1 MSSTSRP
8 ERHLALEGGINF
20 RDLGGYHGHGGRAVR
35 WGRLFRSGRLNGLTA
50 ADQARLGA
58 LRLGVVVD
66 FRQQAER
73 DREPSRWDGA
83 GPRTHTVD
91 IVPGSAESFFQ
102 GSSEASLE
110 HTARFMEYIYRDLAV
125 NQNAAYAGLF
135 RAVLEAGDQGV
146 LMHCAAGKDRTGFGS
161 ALLLSAL
168 GVDRETVMED
178 YLLTGRLL
186 DADQEMAHVL
196 AIAPFLLRPPFTR
209 ETIRPMFEVRRSYL
223 EAAFQAVEETAGTVE
238 AYLDRRL
245 GVGPRDVQALR
256 ERYLA

>member
-1 MSSTSRP
+1 MSSP
-8 ERHLALEGGINF
+8 HERHLALEGGINF
-20 RDLGGYHGHGGRAVR
+20 RDLGGYAGHGGRAVR
-35 WGRLFRSGRLNGLTA
+35 WGRLFRSGRLNRLTA
-50 ADQARLGA
+50 ADRARLGA

-73 DREPSRWDGA
+73 DREPSRWDA
-83 GPRTHTVD
+83 PGPRTCAVD

-102 GSSEASLE
+102 GATEASLDR
-110 HTARFMEYIYRDLAV
+110 TAEFMEFIYRDLAL

-135 RAVLEAGDQGV
+135 QAVLEAGDQGV

-168 GVDRETVMED
+168 GVDRATVMED

-186 DADQEMAHVL
+186 DPDQEMAHVL
-196 AIAPFLLRPPFTR
+196 AVAPFLLRPPFTR
-209 ETIRPMFEVRRSYL
+209 ETIRPMFEVRAPYL
-223 EAAFQAVEETAGTVE
+223 EAAFRAVEEDSGTVE

-245 GVGPRDVQALR
+245 GVGPAALATLR
-256 ERYLA
+256 ARYLA